1 MAWTVSKD
9 SLSLE
14 ENGTHTRLQNTEEKL
29 ISQNESQR
37 KMGLFQWP
45 RMEQKERAVSRIIGS
60 PSIQT
65 DRMGATADNLQ

>member
-37 KMGLFQWP
+37 KMGLFPVAEDGAKGESSKQDH
-45 RMEQKERAVSRIIGS
+45 RVTKHSNRQNGSYSR
-60 PSIQT
+60 
-65 DRMGATADNLQ
+65 